1 MKFRLTTFS
10 IAILIATA
18 SFAQVPNYG
27 KVNTPK
33 QILKRIKK

>member
-1 MKFRLTTFS
+1 MHFKLTTLL
-10 IAILIATA
+10 AVLLTATT
-18 SFAQVPNYG
+18 SFAQIPNYG

>member
-1 MKFRLTTFS
+1 MKTTIFLAS
-10 IAILIATA
+10 ILIATT
-18 SFAQVPNYG
+18 SIAQVPNYG